1 MWAAAVFPVVA
12 FFDVMKKTSILLT
25 IIFVLFVV
33 GVVVFYTVFDPENS
47 SVSFPKCGFYVLTG
61 YKCPGC
67 GTQRAL
73 HHLLHGDF
81 IEAFKQNALAFISV
95 PYIILLFLAHNSQRF
110 CQKFPR
116 TASAL
121 KSYISTLMA
130 VVAIFVFWI
139 ARNIWDF

>member
-1 MWAAAVFPVVA
+1 MIALLVVFAAGG
-12 FFDVMKKTSILLT
+12 IY
-25 IIFVLFVV
+25 
-33 GVVVFYTVFDPENS
+33 FYTVFDPERQGS
-47 SVSFPKCGFYVLTG
+47 LFPKCGFFVLTG

-73 HHLLHGDF
+73 HHFLHGDF
-81 IEAFKQNALAFISV
+81 IGAFKQNALAFLSV
-95 PYIILLFLAHNSQRF
+95 PYLIMLFLAHNSQRF

-121 KSYISTLMA
+121 KSYVSTLMA

>member
-1 MWAAAVFPVVA
+1 MVHIQVIDKVNRN
-12 FFDVMKKTSILLT
+12 TILLA
-25 IIFVLFVV
+25 IVAILFVAMAIFFYAKFNPEGS
-33 GVVVFYTVFDPENS
+33 GVR
-47 SVSFPKCGFYVLTG
+47 FPKCGFYVLTG

-73 HHLLHGDF
+73 HHFLHGDF
-81 IEAFKQNALAFISV
+81 IGAFKQNALAFLSV
-95 PYIILLFLAHNSQRF
+95 PYLIMLILAHYSQRF

-121 KSYISTLMA
+121 KSYVSTLMA

>member
-1 MWAAAVFPVVA
+1 MIALLVVFAAGG
-12 FFDVMKKTSILLT
+12 IY
-25 IIFVLFVV
+25 
-33 GVVVFYTVFDPENS
+33 FYTVFDPEQQGS
-47 SVSFPKCGFYVLTG
+47 LFPKCGFFVLTG

-73 HHLLHGDF
+73 HHLLQGDF
-81 IEAFKQNALAFISV
+81 FGAFKQNALAFLSV
-95 PYIILLFLAHNSQRF
+95 PYLIMLFLAHYSQRF
-110 CQKFPR
+110 FQKFPR

-121 KSYISTLMA
+121 KSYVSTLMA